1 MADLAAKIAHAN
13 AEVISII
20 QKGDLIL
27 EDIAPAKEVIPFLR
41 DNAYSFLH
49 AGPPIAI
56 ADMCESMKG
65 SVIGAFFASTPQ
77 LLRSQRH
84 DANGGLGQE

>member
-1 MADLAAKIAHAN
+1 MPLSNLTMADLAAKIAHAN

-41 DNAYSFLH
+41 DNVHSFLH

-65 SVIGAFFASTPQ
+65 SVIGSFFVKHAPALT
-77 LLRSQRH
+77 L
-84 DANGGLGQE
+84 AKA